1 MWGEE
6 EAPSQLKFE
15 VSPFT
20 NKLVLP
26 LGLYLALHLETVP
39 LSIMAAAKL
48 EEIALRSKDIRQ
60 NAIRRYLESQD
71 AAKEAKDINFAN
83 ANREKESNSKNTNR
97 IVLSYY

>member
-39 LSIMAAAKL
+39 LSIIMAAAKL

-71 AAKEAKDINFAN
+71 AAKEAKDIN
-83 ANREKESNSKNTNR
+83 
-97 IVLSYY
+97 